1 MLTIHHLVIGR
12 SVFTV
17 WLLEELGIEY
27 QLEPYHRLETR
38 RAPPELREVHPLG
51 KSPVIVDE
59 GRTIAE
65 SGAIATYLL
74 ETYDPEHRLS
84 PPPSDRDR
92 WVQFIQWLH
101 YPEGSAFAPLSLVLL
116 SASTPEP
123 MPQLVR
129 DFASGEVT
137 LHLDFIEAAL
147 QGHDYILGNEF
158 SAADIGLGYI
168 VALAA
173 RLKLLETR
181 AVLTDYLSRLQQR
194 PAFQR
199 AHERSGG

>member
-1 MLTIHHLVIGR
+1 MLTIHHLIVGR

-27 QLEPYHRLETR
+27 QLEPYHRLATR

-74 ETYDPEHRLS
+74 EKYDPDHELS

-101 YPEGSAFAPLSLVLL
+101 YPEGSAFGPLSLVLL
-116 SASTPEP
+116 SASSPEP
-123 MPQLVR
+123 MPQLVQ
-129 DFASGEVT
+129 DFATAEVK
-137 LHLDFIEAAL
+137 LHLDYIESAL
-147 QGHDYILGNEF
+147 KERDYILGNEF

-168 VALAA
+168 VALAD
-173 RLKLLETR
+173 RLQLIEGRETIS
-181 AVLTDYLSRLQQR
+181 AYLQRLQQR